1 MLKPIHLL
9 FFCCLFLF
17 GLAVNSAYAENEDVY
32 LPESLSDDI
41 FHHYQQLAAQH
52 DEEEN
57 DYTLINN
64 DFYENEYIRVF
75 NYTAYNSVSLSHK
88 LGTGEFH
95 SSDLDALSI

>member
-9 FFCCLFLF
+9 FCRCLFLF
-17 GLAVNSAYAENEDVY
+17 GLGMNSAYAENEDVY

-75 NYTAYNSVSLSHK
+75 NYTGLCCTNLAYKVYSVL
-88 LGTGEFH
+88 
-95 SSDLDALSI
+95 

>member
-9 FFCCLFLF
+9 FCRCLFLF
-17 GLAVNSAYAENEDVY
+17 GLAMNSTYAENEDVY
-32 LPESLSDDI
+32 LAESLSDDI
-41 FHHYQQLAAQH
+41 FHYYQQLAAQH